1 MLKQKAEIV
10 IDENNRLHEQLVS
23 GIQDEIGELDGSQSM
38 IEVFCFLLVVSR
50 NIIAFFNVFT

>member
-23 GIQDEIGELDGSQSM
+23 GIQNEIVELDRSQIM
-38 IEVFCFLLVVSR
+38 AEVFLHSCLLSYSVS
-50 NIIAFFNVFT
+50 I